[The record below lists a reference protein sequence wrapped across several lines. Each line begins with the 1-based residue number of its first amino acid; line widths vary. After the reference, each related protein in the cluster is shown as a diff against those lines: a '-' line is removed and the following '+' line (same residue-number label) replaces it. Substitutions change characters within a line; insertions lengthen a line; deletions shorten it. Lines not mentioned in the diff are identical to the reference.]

1 MKEMTREE
9 LIEELK
15 ILQQNYLGSEVNR
28 KYFEHELVPQ
38 LLKEIEELK
47 EQLKKYNES
56 QKGTNV

>member
-9 LIEELK
+9 LLEEIK
-15 ILQQNYLGSEVNR
+15 ILQQNYLGSEVDR

-47 EQLKKYNES
+47 EQLKKYNEFR
-56 QKGTNV
+56 QETNY

>member
-15 ILQQNYLGSEVNR
+15 ILQQNYLGSEVDR